1 MAGVRRC
8 YCDGIFKVDGVPAMK
23 PATVRPYL
31 ESLVRSGHLSAEA
44 FDTALRR
51 LGLVPGPADWR
62 RFAGQFLLATG
73 SLLLL
78 AGVLF
83 FFAFNWAVLHRFV
96 KILLVAL
103 PLLVSAVGAMRYG
116 LNSAAGKAGITSA
129 VVLTGILLAVI
140 GQIYQTG
147 ADSEMLFA
155 GWAVLTLPW
164 VVLAVMPW
172 LGVFWLL
179 LVNAA
184 LVLFIAGRLDVW
196 ALFFHDG
203 LLWMPF
209 LFNALAL
216 MLWEALWPRCEP
228 LRAAYGP
235 RFIAFAAIA
244 CISGLAVC
252 WWFVGDHSDWRLLH
266 YVPPVYLAFLTL
278 TLWFYQHRRR
288 DIVPLAA
295 ASLSLIVVLTSGLIK
310 GLFEHR
316 NFDVSGFF
324 LVGVAVAGM
333 TAGAALWLRR
343 TSSSW
348 EQVGRAR
355 DV

>member
-1 MAGVRRC
+1 
-8 YCDGIFKVDGVPAMK
+8 MK

-184 LVLFIAGRLDVW
+184 LVLLIAGRLDVW

>member
-1 MAGVRRC
+1 
-8 YCDGIFKVDGVPAMK
+8 MK

>member
-1 MAGVRRC
+1 MT
-8 YCDGIFKVDGVPAMK
+8 
-23 PATVRPYL
+23 PATVRSYL
-31 ESLVRSGHLSAEA
+31 ESLVRNGHLSAEDFA
-44 FDTALRR
+44 ISLRR
-51 LGLVPGPADWR
+51 LAFVPEPADWR
-62 RFAGQFLLATG
+62 RFAGQLLLAAG

-83 FFAFNWAVLHRFV
+83 FFAFNWAVLHRFM
-96 KILLVAL
+96 KISLVVL
-103 PLLVSAVGAMRYG
+103 PLLLSAVGGMCYG
-116 LNSAAGKAGITSA
+116 LNSAPGKACMTSA
-129 VVLTGILLAVI
+129 VVLTGVLLAVI

-155 GWAVLTLPW
+155 GWAALTLPW
-164 VVLAVMPW
+164 VALAFVPW
-172 LGVFWLL
+172 LGVFWCL
-179 LVNAA
+179 LVNTA

-209 LFNALAL
+209 LFNALVL
-216 MLWEALWPRCEP
+216 MLWEALWPRFEP

-244 CISGLAVC
+244 CVSGLAVC
-252 WWFVGDHSDWRLLH
+252 WWFVGNNSDWRLLH
-266 YVPPVYLAFLTL
+266 YVPPVYLAFLAL
-278 TLWFYQHRRR
+278 ALWFYQYRRR

-295 ASLSLIVVLTSGLIK
+295 AALSLIVVLTSGLIK

-333 TAGAALWLRR
+333 SAGAALWLRR
-343 TSSSW
+343 TSSDW
-348 EQVGRAR
+348 GLAKRAR
-355 DV
+355 DA